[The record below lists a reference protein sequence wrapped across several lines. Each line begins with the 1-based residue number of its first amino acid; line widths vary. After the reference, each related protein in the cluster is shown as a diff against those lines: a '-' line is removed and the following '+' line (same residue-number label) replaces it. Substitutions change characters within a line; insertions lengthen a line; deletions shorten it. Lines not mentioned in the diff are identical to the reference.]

1 MSQRVV
7 LHRGEEG
14 KGGRR
19 VIMVTLSLIAE
30 GIRSLLFD
38 YSPTVKHGAL
48 KELLLRHHNGPASL
62 PDTRL

>member
-1 MSQRVV
+1 M
-7 LHRGEEG
+7 
-14 KGGRR
+14 
-19 VIMVTLSLIAE
+19 IMVTLSLIAE